1 MNKLLYICVM
11 EHFAAI
17 RRNKAMISV
26 LPKGRKARYKAECI
40 AAIYLKRN
48 IYTYAHIFIDYLWN
62 HHKKLVTVVASV

>member
-1 MNKLLYICVM
+1 M

-40 AAIYLKRN
+40 AAIYLKIE
-48 IYTYAHIFIDYLWN
+48 IYTLMLIY
-62 HHKKLVTVVASV
+62 S